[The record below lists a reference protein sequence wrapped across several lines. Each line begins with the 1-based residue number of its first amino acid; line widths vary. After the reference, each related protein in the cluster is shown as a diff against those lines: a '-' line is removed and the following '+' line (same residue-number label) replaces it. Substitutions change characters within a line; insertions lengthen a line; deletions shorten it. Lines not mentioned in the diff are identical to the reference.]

1 LNPASVF
8 GLERLRSH
16 SVYLRHDP
24 ASTLATSRKAAMM
37 SGAEPSSLTRVWI
50 PIGAALFIV
59 ALVGSAAVVP
69 QLRLL
74 HSLQAL
80 IYVAVIVLAWRDSP
94 WGLGAGLAIAL
105 VWNGLQILVTRN
117 FQTGVALSWSFL
129 HTGQL
134 RQVDTMMVAVGTIG
148 HFILIIG
155 CATAVVRQKF
165 NNRKWW
171 MFVAGAIAC
180 LVYFALIVTM
190 ALPR

>member
-1 LNPASVF
+1 
-8 GLERLRSH
+8 
-16 SVYLRHDP
+16 
-24 ASTLATSRKAAMM
+24 MM
-37 SGAEPSSLTRVWI
+37 SEAEHSSLTRLWI

-80 IYVAVIVLAWRDSP
+80 IYVAVIVLEWRDNR
-94 WGLGAGLAIAL
+94 WGLGAGLAIAI
-105 VWNGLQILVTRN
+105 VWNGLQIFVTRN
-117 FQTGVALSWSFL
+117 FQRGIALSWSFL

-148 HFILIIG
+148 HFILIIA
-155 CATAVVRQKF
+155 CAAAVVRHKS

-171 MFVAGAIAC
+171 TFVAGAIAC
-180 LVYFALIVTM
+180 LAYFALIVTV